1 MDKEAKEEGKKHW
14 QKEKET
20 NGTSAQNDTKGKDTK
35 GEKCTFDNFASIR
48 EVKFSG
54 LHLLEGETRA
64 THHQQLARDQKK
76 KQDSEKHANLSSNV
90 DHASMPVQEFE
101 NAMLRGKREEA

>member
-76 KQDSEKHANLSSNV
+76 NKILKNMPICLVMWTMHQCQSRNLK
-90 DHASMPVQEFE
+90 MQC
-101 NAMLRGKREEA
+101 